1 MSQDDSPPAQPIPR
15 IPFPNDQL
23 RVWFLTS
30 GNSPIAASIARR
42 LLEHGDS
49 IVAGVCPTEYSTSG
63 SHKEDFEELL
73 KEVASNQDYKLRFKV
88 VSFDI
93 R

>member
-1 MSQDDSPPAQPIPR
+1 
-15 IPFPNDQL
+15 
-23 RVWFLTS
+23 
-30 GNSPIAASIARR
+30 
-42 LLEHGDS
+42 
-49 IVAGVCPTEYSTSG
+49 VAGVCPSEYNTSE

-73 KEVASNQDYKLRFKV
+73 KEVTSNQEYKLRFKM

>member
-1 MSQDDSPPAQPIPR
+1 MSQDDSPPVQSAPR
-15 IPFPNDQL
+15 IPFPNDQP
-23 RVWFLTS
+23 RVWFITS
-30 GNSPIAASIARR
+30 GNSPIAASIARY

-49 IVAGVCPTEYSTSG
+49 VVAGVRNAEYNTSE
-63 SHKEDFEELL
+63 SHKDDFEALL
-73 KEVASNQDYKLRFKV
+73 KEVGLNKGWKSRFKV

>member
-1 MSQDDSPPAQPIPR
+1 MSQDDSPPAQPVPR
-15 IPFPNDQL
+15 IPFLNDQP

-30 GNSPIAASIARR
+30 GNSPIGASVARN

-49 IVAGVCPTEYSTSG
+49 VVAGVLPAEYNTSE

-73 KEVASNQDYKLRFKV
+73 KEMSSNQEYKSRFKV

>member
-1 MSQDDSPPAQPIPR
+1 
-15 IPFPNDQL
+15 
-23 RVWFLTS
+23 
-30 GNSPIAASIARR
+30 
-42 LLEHGDS
+42 
-49 IVAGVCPTEYSTSG
+49 VAGVFPAEYNTSE

-73 KEVASNQDYKLRFKV
+73 KEVTSNQEYKSRFKV